1 MLAHICC
8 VPRLACAFLQQP
20 SAVASVSSSSSRRV
34 EAGGWRQSEDGPSPR
49 WFVPSLRGTGP
60 RPSRRAGL
68 IILLFICLRVMA
80 AGHLF
85 GRFPSGLI
93 AVPCV
98 SREDGDRQKIRLKTA
113 ATVDQTKEF
122 FFFFFCSSSGFSRGG
137 EALLCPLC

>member
-1 MLAHICC
+1 
-8 VPRLACAFLQQP
+8 
-20 SAVASVSSSSSRRV
+20 
-34 EAGGWRQSEDGPSPR
+34 
-49 WFVPSLRGTGP
+49 
-60 RPSRRAGL
+60 
-68 IILLFICLRVMA
+68 MA

-122 FFFFFCSSSGFSRGG
+122 FFFFLQLLRLLHGRGG
-137 EALLCPLC
+137 AFLSPLLKTSQRDRNDVIGDDVRGCELRHPG